1 MKNILIGAAI
11 IQLTVIGLLLAAG
24 SSPTVRAQE
33 EDSAFKYLTRV
44 LEDANE
50 RGLMTEDLSRTLGDL
65 LVEYLIAPST
75 GETVQETKKRL
86 GGDSNDESTTTAS
99 PTATATAS
107 PTSGENSEG
116 DESGEHGE
124 ESESS
129 ETGEGGEESRTQLS
143 LSETFD
149 EVRAGAR
156 LILSYDSN
164 ANTFVGTVENT
175 TSSVLSRVRV
185 EVHLSNGTEL
195 GPTSPVDLAPGQIA
209 VVVTDV
215 THLAM
220 NS

>member
-11 IQLTVIGLLLAAG
+11 IQLTVLGLLLAAG
-24 SSPTVRAQE
+24 SSPTARAQE

-65 LVEYLIAPST
+65 LVKYLIAPST
-75 GETVQETKKRL
+75 GETVQEAKKRL
-86 GGDSNDESTTTAS
+86 GGDSNDENDESTTTAS
-99 PTATATAS
+99 PTATTTAS
-107 PTSGENSEG
+107 PTSG
-116 DESGEHGE
+116 
-124 ESESS
+124 
-129 ETGEGGEESRTQLS
+129 ETGEGGEESGTQLS

-156 LILSYDSN
+156 LILSYDSI

-175 TSSVLSRVRV
+175 TSGVLSRVRV

-195 GPTSPVDLAPGQIA
+195 GPTSPVDLDPGQIA
-209 VVVTDV
+209 VVVIQTISQPFTTWSAHPEV
-215 THLAM
+215 G
-220 NS
+220 

>member
-1 MKNILIGAAI
+1 M
-11 IQLTVIGLLLAAG
+11 
-24 SSPTVRAQE
+24 QE
-33 EDSAFKYLTRV
+33 A
-44 LEDANE
+44 
-50 RGLMTEDLSRTLGDL
+50 
-65 LVEYLIAPST
+65 
-75 GETVQETKKRL
+75 KKRL

-209 VVVTDV
+209 VVVIQTISQPFTTWSAHPEV
-215 THLAM
+215 G
-220 NS
+220 